1 MNTKKVGVE
10 YFFMRLDRAKN
21 TKRNVIIGG
30 IDKVSG
36 VLLPFI
42 VRTMILHVIGAE
54 YLGLTALY
62 YSIVQMLNLVEMGFG
77 QAIVYTMYK
86 PIAENDTPAIKA
98 LLKFYSKVYTISGII
113 VTVIGVGI
121 MPFLPSMIEGEPP
134 SDINIYYLY
143 LIYLI
148 NTLLGFFI
156 YPQYKA
162 LLLAHQRDDV
172 SGSIHIFTQL
182 AMYILQAGVV
192 ILTKNY
198 YLYAA
203 MMPLTTLIYNV
214 LNGIRVKKKYPQYRP
229 EGNLDPAV
237 YGGIKKQVAG
247 LMIRKLAMLSRNAFD
262 SAFVSAYIGL
272 TMTTIYGN
280 YYYIVDSVAVILA
293 VVKTSMAGGVGNSIA
308 LDSKEKNRKDMQNID
323 FLYMWLSG
331 WFTATM
337 LVLYQPFMDIWV
349 GEELMLP
356 FGCAILFSI
365 YFYILK
371 MSDIRTLY
379 AESSGI
385 WWESRYISVAEALS
399 NILLNWIFIQ
409 LWGVY
414 GIIIATIISYFIFNF
429 VGGAVVLFKYFFT
442 EGGIK
447 EYFKSHLIYALIS
460 AVVVTVTYLISEL
473 VTFGGIPG
481 FIIKGVICVILPNIM
496 FLLVYFKSE
505 HFKNSR
511 PLVEKVLKIK
521 KEK

>member
-1 MNTKKVGVE
+1 
-10 YFFMRLDRAKN
+10 MRLDRAKN
-21 TKRNVIIGG
+21 AKRNIIIGG

-42 VRTMILHVIGAE
+42 VRTMIIHIIGAE

-86 PIAENDTPAIKA
+86 PIAENDEKAIKA

-113 VTVIGVGI
+113 VAIIGVGI
-121 MPFLPSMIEGEPP
+121 MPFLPKMIEGEPP

-182 AMYILQAGVV
+182 AMYILQAAVV
-192 ILTKNY
+192 LLTKNY

-203 MMPLTTLIYNV
+203 MMPLTTLLYNV
-214 LNGIRVKKKYPQYRP
+214 LNGIKVKKKYPQYRP
-229 EGNLDPAV
+229 EGEVDPSV
-237 YGGIKKQVAG
+237 YGEIKKQVTG

-262 SAFVSAYIGL
+262 SAFVSAYLGL

-293 VVKTSMAGGVGNSIA
+293 VVKTSLAGGVGNSIA

-331 WFTATM
+331 WFTACM

-349 GEELMLP
+349 GESLMLP

-385 WWESRYISVAEALS
+385 WWESRYISIAEALS
-399 NILLNWIFIQ
+399 NLLLNWLFIQ
-409 LWGVY
+409 FWGVY
-414 GIIIATIISYFIFNF
+414 GIIIATIISYFVFNF
-429 VGGAVVLFKYFFT
+429 AGGAMILFKYFFT
-442 EGGIK
+442 EGGLK
-447 EYFKSHLIYALIS
+447 DYFIAHLKYAFIS
-460 AVVVTVTYLISEL
+460 AIVVTATYLVSSLIHID
-473 VTFGGIPG
+473 GIPG
-481 FIIKGVICVILPNIM
+481 FVLKAAVCIFLPNVL
-496 FLLVYFKSE
+496 FLIIYFKSE
-505 HFKNSR
+505 EFANSR
-511 PLVEKVLKIK
+511 PILEKVLKLK
-521 KEK
+521 KVKN